1 MTMET
6 GTGSQPDVKDLL
18 REIWALE
25 VRQEA
30 LLVLLGRVRAAMESE
45 DPVAEIERALDEY
58 DRDTEPLT

>member
-1 MTMET
+1 MER
-6 GTGSQPDVKDLL
+6 GAGSPDVRDLL

-30 LLVLLGRVRAAMESE
+30 LLALLERVRAALRSE
-45 DPVAEIERALDEY
+45 DPIAEIERALEEY

>member
-1 MTMET
+1 MATEK
-6 GTGSQPDVKDLL
+6 GTGSPDVRDLL

-30 LLVLLGRVRAAMESE
+30 LLALLERVRAALGSE

>member
-1 MTMET
+1 MET
-6 GTGSQPDVKDLL
+6 GTDSPDVRALL

-30 LLVLLGRVRAAMESE
+30 LLALLERVRAALGSE

>member
-1 MTMET
+1 MET
-6 GTGSQPDVKDLL
+6 ESGSPPDVGDLL

-30 LLVLLGRVRAAMESE
+30 LLALLERVRAALGSE